1 MTYVRKAGLADIDE
15 LTELRIAFLNED
27 HGGLPAETERALC
40 AQLPGYYQRHL
51 NQDLFVYL
59 LIAEESIAACA
70 FLLVDEK
77 PMSPAFING
86 RTGTVL
92 NVYTRA
98 DMRHRGYGGRVM
110 EELLKDAEKMAIAVI
125 ELKATEAGYPL
136 YRKAGFTD
144 DQSAY
149 HRMVWHNSKAR

>member
-1 MTYVRKAGLADIDE
+1 MVSIRKAGLPDIDE
-15 LTELRIAFLNED
+15 LTELRVAYLNED
-27 HGGLPAETERALC
+27 HGGLSAETERTLRT
-40 AQLPGYYQRHL
+40 QLPGYYQRHL

-59 LIAEESIAACA
+59 LIVEESVAACA

-110 EELLKDAEKMAIAVI
+110 EELLKDAEKMEIAVI
-125 ELKATEAGYPL
+125 ELKATQAGYPL
-136 YRKAGFTD
+136 YQKAGFAD
-144 DQSAY
+144 DQSVY
-149 HRMVWHNSKAR
+149 HRMVWHNSRVR